1 MTPAISNEVVSISIA
16 ESILAAAQTL
26 RLAGVPEARREAAS
40 LLEYVIDRDRTFI
53 ITNAEHL
60 VSSQQ
65 QERFRACVARR
76 AQGEPLQYITG
87 RQAFYGLDF
96 EVTKDVL
103 IPRPETESLVE
114 EALGLIADAEA
125 APFICDVGTGSGCI
139 AISLLHERPRAN
151 AVAIDIS
158 EAAIR
163 VAQRNAARHSV
174 SQRIAFAV
182 SDCLSSLHV
191 QETKFDLVVSNPPYV
206 SGAAFD
212 DLQREV
218 REHEPRLALNP
229 GADDD
234 GLTVI
239 KRVLAESA
247 DVLKSGGYLLMEIG
261 FDQAPAIRSLVDRNV
276 WKLLEIHQ
284 DLQGIPRVVALEK
297 SAT

>member
-1 MTPAISNEVVSISIA
+1 MTTAISNEVVKISIA

-60 VSSQQ
+60 VSAKQ
-65 QERFRACVARR
+65 QERFRECVARR
-76 AQGEPLQYITG
+76 AKREPLQHITG

-114 EALGLIADAEA
+114 TALGLIGDAEA

-174 SQRIAFAV
+174 SERIVFTV
-182 SDCLSSLHV
+182 SDCFSSIQA
-191 QETKFDLVVSNPPYV
+191 QETKFDFVVSNPPYV

-212 DLQREV
+212 ALQREV
-218 REHEPRLALNP
+218 RDHEPRVALTP
-229 GADDD
+229 GVDDD
-234 GLTVI
+234 GLSVI

-247 DVLKSGGYLLMEIG
+247 EVLKSGGYLLMEIG
-261 FDQAPAIRSLVDRNV
+261 FDQAAAITSLIDSNV
-276 WKLLEIHQ
+276 WKLLDIHQ
-284 DLQGIPRVVALEK
+284 DLQNIPRIVALQK
-297 SAT
+297 SA

>member
-1 MTPAISNEVVSISIA
+1 MPAISNEVVKISIA

-60 VSSQQ
+60 VSAKQ
-65 QERFRACVARR
+65 QERFRECVARR
-76 AQGEPLQYITG
+76 AKREPLQYITG

-114 EALGLIADAEA
+114 TALGLIGEAEA

-174 SQRIAFAV
+174 SERIVFTV
-182 SDCLSSLHV
+182 SDCFSSIQA
-191 QETKFDLVVSNPPYV
+191 QETKFDFVVSNPPYV
-206 SGAAFD
+206 SGATFD
-212 DLQREV
+212 ALQREV
-218 REHEPRLALNP
+218 RDHEPRIALTP
-229 GADDD
+229 GVDDD
-234 GLTVI
+234 GLSVI

-261 FDQAPAIRSLVDRNV
+261 FDQAPAVKSLIDSNV
-276 WKLLEIHQ
+276 WTLLDIHQ
-284 DLQGIPRVVALEK
+284 DLQGIPRIVALQK
-297 SAT
+297 SAA